1 MKIHA
6 DGEALSVHPK
16 WRTGIGGIGVIPN
29 LTCQKCQLL
38 GSMTPGDAR
47 RSASRHSSTGHSS
60 CTASTSSHVP
70 SAMTWA
76 RKRLLSRSASVGD
89 THQNNR
95 RATLVRESEDIG
107 TSFKSMIK

>member
-1 MKIHA
+1 M
-6 DGEALSVHPK
+6 
-16 WRTGIGGIGVIPN
+16 
-29 LTCQKCQLL
+29 TC
-38 GSMTPGDAR
+38 
-47 RSASRHSSTGHSS
+47 
-60 CTASTSSHVP
+60 
-70 SAMTWA
+70 A